1 MVHKPQNLFPIQVVP
16 EINITQVQPTA
27 TEENKEHEVKQS
39 KTYFKRFFGLIGAF
53 GRQTLSV
60 NLEAQGSIK
69 SFFYALLAII
79 IVISLNS
86 YRFMGPKPEFKY
98 YLQFLST
105 DIITVVTFAALY
117 TYMFHFE
124 WILFNEE
131 TGTFSDGKPFQRFL
145 VIFGVWYSTVTIII
159 MVYVNDFIK
168 YPGGILDFLSY
179 QASLPFMLLFI
190 WFEHPLSKRLN
201 QDFRK
206 RLRWFL
212 SYPYAWLLGFFLY
225 MNLDTLATT
234 IPRTYQPI
242 MALIIPF
249 AKYVFNKFLG
259 LVAGKA
265 SRKENNSSTKFAV
278 GLRVACQTGL
288 WIVINVGKE
297 FSLMTTLSMVVVD
310 LILNLRLVRR
320 IWVLHRK
327 TSPLAQ
333 NELKGT
339 LQILSM
345 REIMEFLPAITY
357 CPLLFMLYLGPNKE
371 NFKTSRGKTME
382 DLYEVII
389 KITYFVLF
397 DVVRIGITE
406 VILWKACKISL
417 FSECS
422 KLIER
427 YWKVF
432 GWLMA
437 LYIYW
442 VKSELFLLSFLV
454 EVIGLSLISIIY
466 LY

>member
-1 MVHKPQNLFPIQVVP
+1 MSHKPQNLFAIQVVP
-16 EINITQVQPTA
+16 EINITRVQPTA
-27 TEENKEHEVKQS
+27 TEENNENQAKEL
-39 KTYFKRFFGLIGAF
+39 KTYFKRFFELVGVF
-53 GRQTLSV
+53 GQQTLSV
-60 NLEAQGSIK
+60 NLEARGSIK
-69 SFFYALLAII
+69 SFFYALSAIM
-79 IVISLNS
+79 IVISLNA

-105 DIITVVTFAALY
+105 DIITVVIFAALY
-117 TYMFHFE
+117 TYMFHFD
-124 WILFNEE
+124 WILFTEE
-131 TGTFSDGKPFQRFL
+131 NGTFPDGKPFQRFL
-145 VIFGVWYSTVTIII
+145 VIFGAWYSAVIIII
-159 MVYVNDFIK
+159 MLYVNDFME

-190 WFEHPLSKRLN
+190 WFEQPLSKRLN
-201 QDFRK
+201 KDFRK

-212 SYPYAWLLGFFLY
+212 SYPYAWLLGFTLY
-225 MNLDTLATT
+225 QSLDKLATT

-242 MALIIPF
+242 MALVIPL

-259 LVAGKA
+259 MVAGKA

-288 WIVINVGKE
+288 WIVINIGKT
-297 FSLMTTLSMVVVD
+297 FSLMTTLSLVLVD
-310 LILNLRLVRR
+310 LVLNLRLVRR
-320 IWVLHRK
+320 IWKLHRK
-327 TSPLAQ
+327 TTPLAQ

-345 REIMEFLPAITY
+345 REIMEFLPAMTY
-357 CPLLFMLYLGPNKE
+357 CSLLLMLYLGPNKE

-397 DVVRIGITE
+397 DIVRIGITE

-442 VKSELFLLSFLV
+442 VDNFNFLNLKVNTLV
-454 EVIGLSLISIIY
+454 GLKTW
-466 LY
+466 LYP